1 MKFGQIAILALAV
14 FAVAAIAVAGRGAGD
29 SDDDKSASTPPTA
42 AVEKAPAGAVEVHF
56 AYSPEK
62 EPLLKAQIK
71 AFNGSGA
78 QVGGKPVFVRAEIVS
93 SGDAEARIAD
103 GSFKPVAWS
112 PVVEPVGAA
121 AELRGRP
128 RAGAARRTRRSP
140 ARRW

>member
-1 MKFGQIAILALAV
+1 MPCSPSPRSRWP
-14 FAVAAIAVAGRGAGD
+14 AAAPATAATTGPT
-29 SDDDKSASTPPTA
+29 TPPTA
-42 AVEKAPAGAVEVHF
+42 VVEKAPAGAVEVHF

-62 EPLLKAQIK
+62 EPLLKEQIK

-112 PVVEPVGAA
+112 P
-121 AELRGRP
+121 P
-128 RAGAARRTRRSP
+128 RACGGGC
-140 ARRW
+140 